1 MCLITALFAVLQV
14 NAATVFVKGNNS
26 PYVKVGNSYQQATA
40 SVQTSDGVTWYYTDV
55 ADNSTISF
63 ATANN
68 GSNISPEFTIGSGK
82 AYFFYNGSACA
93 INMTAMKDAKS
104 YCLLDVASN
113 KWGQAG
119 AIFKIWD
126 SRNDNIAMSY
136 VGGNKS
142 GTNVYLYKTNDYEVS
157 DNAGICFKRC
167 NPDGG
172 SQWNYYNTTYTKGAY
187 YLSVKDNSYDDGGE
201 KTSASEYKNVVWP
214 EKPAPVVN
222 ALKHNWGNNGWS
234 WKDLDENNSVVAVYH
249 SNDGV
254 DYGYKNGDSYTQIAY
269 IQPNDLI
276 KVGDPQNGDECTFTF
291 NPTNNTVT
299 VTKAAEKWID
309 KVYILGVSNDW
320 TNGTEVGSY
329 HGIFTYQY
337 TAQATDTKKHWAY
350 RVVYNDGSTKY
361 FTPNN
366 ANVAIALD
374 ATQNYTIKD
383 ARGEDSWY
391 CEAITAGCAYDIVL
405 NTNDGTVKIVRT
417 GGFAEGDIPVYPE
430 GVNSEA
436 ELLAYDFSAQPV
448 YYLLGK
454 VLNNNRVSPEWQ
466 MTKGADGKYHLN
478 GFAMRHTWCLDWD
491 GNPDHKIDGKVK
503 VRQYTAVDAHTD
515 LDEQEFYNGGKGKK
529 ALPENP
535 LTEGRLFNATFDPAT
550 GKLSLDED
558 LSANYKMPFISLVGY
573 KMQQDQVYTTP
584 RGVEA
589 IPAGVTTAKGWQ
601 EAWLQYDAT
610 GKLLKDRR
618 GNVMYSTMW
627 PPKNPVYFTANV
639 GGERQYS
646 SDQMTFKPVKGND
659 GVYVAKTG
667 AEWEAELK
675 NGENADAYHGLN
687 LDDNKT
693 YYRYVVEDIWY
704 VGASK
709 IWTGWAGQTT
719 NSGSGPI
726 AQWSNHRNWG
736 YSSRRANDEDGTAI
750 NAETTYGVNTSDGA
764 NGNFLFTDPT
774 FFKTIEFFYDNADPE
789 HSSKIYTTL
798 AYGSASIAA
807 KSNKESDDT
816 YKKGSYQP
824 TVNVPE
830 GVTVTGYTIYR
841 YDAATNQLAPIG
853 NDGGLVAQGT
863 NNPNADTFEFD
874 AEGLAEGRY
883 YYVLTVNF
891 SNNRTATV
899 RSNPFII
906 HFPGQYTLEVKGY
919 QLVKLN
925 ESFTQ
930 GGVAYD
936 YVTYISEKDANMYF
950 VNLSEDGNVTGYA
963 SVQGENRAGM
973 QNKFAQN
980 TGIKWTDKVFVYGQ
994 VPSEF
999 KKDAD
1004 KANATV
1010 STDDI
1015 QGYSLTAGAQTSSVA
1030 AFGANHNLATIDNQY
1045 NFATKTYKAVMNYL
1059 EKDIEDGSKTAK
1071 ATLGKES
1078 YTTMEMPNVTADA
1091 SAVTVTKTEN
1101 TEVLNIIDGNVTK
1114 EKASDYYTVDVA
1126 LTFNDPN
1133 VIAQNA
1139 PRYEVVVSKDGE
1151 QTVKVYKA
1159 QNEGARTVNINGVN
1173 PLDFENATVS
1183 VSAKYF
1189 DGVSYNLPATIGKGA
1204 VLEAG
1209 DAKFQK
1215 LAWPLINSV
1224 SVVRSKVLKD
1234 GSTTEH
1240 KPVVFITAMSTT
1252 FDGGDKIG
1260 NTTLDADCIF
1270 NVDFT
1275 IDNQDAPAYSKFL
1288 DYGDIDF
1295 VGELEIVDKHHV
1307 WSKFIQFD
1315 NTSGKTEEE
1324 QALPFKAAVTPVY
1337 VAKVTNTQTTENLE
1351 EATVVTAAPAEA
1363 AYVALRG
1370 NEYVYELDQI
1380 HTGINDVTTSDAPK
1394 ARKVIE
1400 NGQVYIICGER
1411 KFNVMGAE
1419 IK

>member
-1 MCLITALFAVLQV
+1 MKRYLLKFMCFFMALFAAHQV

-26 PYVKVGNSYQQATA
+26 TYVKVGDNYQKAEA

-68 GSNISPEFTIGSGK
+68 GSNISPEFTIGSGE
-82 AYFFYNGSACA
+82 AYFYYNGSAYA
-93 INMTAMKDAKS
+93 INMTAMKDAQS
-104 YCLLDVASN
+104 YLLLEVTTNNWDKDGASFWIWDGQDN
-113 KWGQAG
+113 VKLTYTGGDKWG
-119 AIFKIWD
+119 K
-126 SRNDNIAMSY
+126 
-136 VGGNKS
+136 
-142 GTNVYLYKTNDYEVS
+142 NVYLYKTDKNTSGTFY
-157 DNAGICFKRC
+157 FKRC
-167 NPDGG
+167 WDNNPDKK
-172 SQWNYYNTTYTKGAY
+172 WNEFSCDYTKGGY
-187 YLSVKDNSYDDGGE
+187 YKATDGNSGE
-201 KTSASEYKNVVWP
+201 LTSASEYKNVVWP

-222 ALKHNWGNNGWS
+222 
-234 WKDLDENNSVVAVYH
+234 SVKVYGGLYPGH
-249 SNDGV
+249 DWDTSGRDMNDDDNDGV
-254 DYGYKNGDSYTQIAY
+254 FTYSFTYDSNKSFNKYFYVTVNGTHIADNAGQNSVKRLNTPYTYKDASGIWEYNISGITLANGATYTLKI
-269 IQPNDLI
+269 D
-276 KVGDPQNGDECTFTF
+276 
-291 NPTNNTVT
+291 TNNKTLQ
-299 VTKAAEKWID
+299 ID
-309 KVYILGVSNDW
+309 G
-320 TNGTEVGSY
+320 
-329 HGIFTYQY
+329 
-337 TAQATDTKKHWAY
+337 
-350 RVVYNDGSTKY
+350 
-361 FTPNN
+361 
-366 ANVAIALD
+366 
-374 ATQNYTIKD
+374 
-383 ARGEDSWY
+383 
-391 CEAITAGCAYDIVL
+391 
-405 NTNDGTVKIVRT
+405 T

-491 GNPDHKIDGKVK
+491 GDPDHKIDGKVK

-515 LDEQEFYNGGKGKK
+515 LDEQEFYNGGEGKK

-601 EAWLQYDAT
+601 EAWLQYDAA

-675 NGENADAYHGLN
+675 NGENADAYHGLD
-687 LDDNKT
+687 LDDSKT

-764 NGNFLFTDPT
+764 NGNFLFSDPT

-863 NNPNADTFEFD
+863 NNPNATTFEFD
-874 AEGLAEGRY
+874 TEGLAEGRY

-891 SNNRTATV
+891 SNDRTATV
-899 RSNPFII
+899 RSNPFTI

-925 ESFTQ
+925 EPFTQ
-930 GGVAYD
+930 SGVAYD

-950 VNLSEDGNVTGYA
+950 VNLSEDGNVTAYA

-980 TGIKWTDKVFVYGQ
+980 AGIKWTDKVFVYGQ

-1010 STDDI
+1010 STNDI
-1015 QGYSLTAGAQTSSVA
+1015 QGYSLTAGAQTATVD

-1045 NFATKTYKAVMNYL
+1045 NFAAKTYKAVMNYL
-1059 EKDIEDGSKTAK
+1059 EKDIEGDSKTAK
-1071 ATLGKES
+1071 TTLGKES
-1078 YTTMEMPNVTADA
+1078 YTTMEMPNVTAGA

-1139 PRYEVVVSKDGE
+1139 PRYEVAVSKDGE

-1159 QNEGARTVNINGVN
+1159 QNEGARTVKISGVN
-1173 PLDFENATVS
+1173 PVEFENATLS
-1183 VSAKYF
+1183 VSAKYY
-1189 DGVSYNLPATIGKGA
+1189 DGEDFNLPATIGEDA

-1215 LAWPLINSV
+1215 LAWPVINSV
-1224 SVVRSKVLKD
+1224 DVVRSNVLKE

-1240 KPVVFITAMSTT
+1240 KPVVFITAMSAE

-1260 NTTLDADCIF
+1260 NTTLDKNCVF

-1275 IDNQDAPAYSKFL
+1275 IDDQDAPAYSEFL
-1288 DYGDIDF
+1288 DYGDINF

-1307 WSKFIQFD
+1307 WSKYIQFD
-1315 NTSGKTEEE
+1315 NTSGKTEDDDV
-1324 QALPFKAAVTPVY
+1324 LPFKAAVTPVY
-1337 VAKVTNTQTTENLE
+1337 VAKVTYTQTTENLE

>member
-1 MCLITALFAVLQV
+1 MNRYLLKFMCFFMALFAAHQV

-26 PYVKVGNSYQQATA
+26 TYVKVGDNYQKAEA

-68 GSNISPEFTIGSGK
+68 GSNISPEFTIGTGE
-82 AYFFYNGSACA
+82 AYFFYNGSAYA
-93 INMTAMKDAKS
+93 INMTAMKDAQS
-104 YCLLDVASN
+104 YLLLEVTTNNWDKDGASF
-113 KWGQAG
+113 W
-119 AIFKIWD
+119 IWD
-126 SRNDNIAMSY
+126 GQDNVKLTY
-136 VGGNKS
+136 TGGDKS
-142 GTNVYLYKTNDYEVS
+142 GKNVYLYKTNKNTSGTFY
-157 DNAGICFKRC
+157 FKRC
-167 NPDGG
+167 WDNNPDNK
-172 SQWNYYNTTYTKGAY
+172 WNEFSYNYTKGGY
-187 YLSVKDNSYDDGGE
+187 YKATDGSSGE
-201 KTSASEYKNVVWP
+201 LTSASEYKNVIWP

-222 ALKHNWGNNGWS
+222 ALQHNWGGNGWF

-254 DYGYKNGDSYTQIAY
+254 DYGYKNGDSYTKIAY
-269 IQPNDLI
+269 IQPNNLI

-309 KVYILGVSNDW
+309 KVYILGVTNDW
-320 TNGTEVGSY
+320 NTGTEVGSF
-329 HGIFTYQY
+329 HGVYTYSY
-337 TAQATDTKKHWAY
+337 TANSNDTKKHWAY

-391 CEAITAGCAYDIVL
+391 CEAITAGCTYDIVL

-491 GNPDHKIDGKVK
+491 GDIKNKIDGKVK

-515 LDEQEFYNGGKGKK
+515 LDEQEFYNGGEGKK
-529 ALPENP
+529 ALPANP

-601 EAWLQYDAT
+601 EAWLQYDAA

-675 NGENADAYHGLN
+675 NGENADAYHGLD
-687 LDDNKT
+687 LDDSKT

-709 IWTGWAGQTT
+709 IWTGWGGQTT
-719 NSGSGPI
+719 NSESGPI

-764 NGNFLFTDPT
+764 NGNFLFSDPT

-863 NNPNADTFEFD
+863 NNPDATTFEFD
-874 AEGLAEGRY
+874 TEGLAEGRY

-891 SNNRTATV
+891 SNDRTATV

-925 ESFTQ
+925 EPFTQ
-930 GGVAYD
+930 SGVAYD

-950 VNLSEDGNVTGYA
+950 VNLSEDGNVTAYA

-973 QNKFAQN
+973 QTKFAQN
-980 TGIKWTDKVFVYGQ
+980 VGIKWTDKVFVYGQ

-1015 QGYSLTAGAQTSSVA
+1015 QGYSLTAGAQTATVD

-1045 NFATKTYKAVMNYL
+1045 NFAAKTYKAVMNYL
-1059 EKDIEDGSKTAK
+1059 EKDIEGDSKTAK
-1071 ATLGKES
+1071 TTLGKES
-1078 YTTMEMPNVTADA
+1078 YTTMKMPNVTAGA

-1101 TEVLNIIDGNVTK
+1101 TEVLNIIDGDETK

-1139 PRYEVVVSKDGE
+1139 PRYEVAVSKDGE

-1159 QNEGARTVNINGVN
+1159 QNEGARTVKISGVN
-1173 PLDFENATVS
+1173 PVEFENATLS

-1189 DGVSYNLPATIGKGA
+1189 DGEDFNLPATIGEDA

-1215 LAWPLINSV
+1215 LTWPVINSV
-1224 SVVRSKVLKD
+1224 AAVTSTIKD
-1234 GSTTEH
+1234 NGED
-1240 KPVVFITAMSTT
+1240 KPVVFVTAMSTE

-1260 NTTLDADCIF
+1260 NTNLGNDCIF
-1270 NVDFT
+1270 NVDFAIEGRET
-1275 IDNQDAPAYSKFL
+1275 PDFSSFVTL
-1288 DYGDIDF
+1288 DEINF
-1295 VGELEIVDKHHV
+1295 TGELQTVDKHHV
-1307 WSKFIQFD
+1307 WVGGSFQFD
-1315 NTSGKTEEE
+1315 NNSGKDEV
-1324 QALPFKAAVTPVY
+1324 AFKASVTPIY
-1337 VAKVTNTQTTENLE
+1337 VAKVTNAQNVENLE
-1351 EATVVTAAPAEA
+1351 EATVVSAAPAEA

-1370 NEYVYELDQI
+1370 NTAEKIIEDGIV
-1380 HTGINDVTTSDAPK
+1380 TGINDITTSDAPK

>member
-26 PYVKVGNSYQQATA
+26 PYVKVGNSYQKAEA

-68 GSNISPEFTIGSGK
+68 GSNNISPEFTIGSGE
-82 AYFFYNGSACA
+82 AYFFYNGSAYA
-93 INMTAMKDAKS
+93 INMTAMKDAQS
-104 YCLLDVASN
+104 YLLLEVTTNNWDKDGASF
-113 KWGQAG
+113 W
-119 AIFKIWD
+119 IWD
-126 SRNDNIAMSY
+126 GQDNVKLTY
-136 VGGNKS
+136 TGGDKS
-142 GTNVYLYKTNDYEVS
+142 GKNVYLYKTNKNTSGTFY
-157 DNAGICFKRC
+157 FKRC
-167 NPDGG
+167 WDNNPNYK
-172 SQWNYYNTTYTKGAY
+172 WNEFSYDYTKGGY
-187 YLSVKDNSYDDGGE
+187 YKATDGSSGE
-201 KTSASEYKNVVWP
+201 LTSASEYKNVFWP

-222 ALKHNWGNNGWS
+222 ALQHNWGGNGWF

-254 DYGYKNGDSYTQIAY
+254 DYGYKNGDSYTKIAY

-309 KVYILGVSNDW
+309 KVYILGVNNDW
-320 TNGTEVGSY
+320 TNGTEVGSF
-329 HGIFTYQY
+329 HGVYTYNY
-337 TAQATDTKKHWAY
+337 TASNTDTKKHWAY
-350 RVVYNDGSTKY
+350 RVIYNDGSTKY

-374 ATQNYTIKD
+374 ATQNYTVKD

-478 GFAMRHTWCLDWD
+478 GFAMRSTICRDYNGGD
-491 GNPDHKIDGKVK
+491 ANFDGKVK
-503 VRQYTAVDAHTD
+503 VRQYTAVNTYTD
-515 LDEQEFYNGGKGKK
+515 LDEKSFTEG
-529 ALPENP
+529 LPSNP
-535 LTEGRLFNATFDPAT
+535 LSEGRLFNATFDPET
-550 GKLSLDED
+550 GKLTLAED
-558 LSANYKMPFISLVGY
+558 LSANHKMPFVSLVGY
-573 KMQQDQVYTTP
+573 MMQQDQVYTTP
-584 RGVEA
+584 RGVEGT
-589 IPAGVTTAKGWQ
+589 PSGVNTTKGWQ
-601 EAWLQYDAT
+601 EAWLQYDAA

-627 PPKNPVYFTANV
+627 PPKNPIYFTANV
-639 GGERQYS
+639 NGERQYS

-675 NGENADAYHGLN
+675 NGENAEAYHGLD
-687 LDDNKT
+687 LDDSKT

-704 VGASK
+704 VGATK
-709 IWTGWAGQTT
+709 IWTGWGGQTT
-719 NSGSGPI
+719 LYNNVQS
-726 AQWSNHRNWG
+726 AQWWNHTNWG
-736 YSSRRANDEDGTAI
+736 YGSKRDNDTDGEPI
-750 NAETTYGVNTSDGA
+750 NAETTYGVNSDDKK
-764 NGNFLFTDPT
+764 NGNFIFSDPT
-774 FFKTIEFFYDNADPE
+774 FFKTIEFFYENDDAKHN
-789 HSSKIYTTL
+789 SKIYTTL

-863 NNPNADTFEFD
+863 NNPNATTFEFD
-874 AEGLAEGRY
+874 TEGLAEGRY

-891 SNNRTATV
+891 SNDRTATV

-1015 QGYSLTAGAQTSSVA
+1015 QGYSLTAGAQTSSVD
-1030 AFGANHNLATIDNQY
+1030 AFGANHNLATVDNQY

-1059 EKDIEDGSKTAK
+1059 EKDIEGESKTAK

-1114 EKASDYYTVDVA
+1114 EKASDYYTVNVA
-1126 LTFNDPN
+1126 LSFNDPN

-1159 QNEGARTVNINGVN
+1159 QNEGTRTVNINGVN

-1189 DGVSYNLPATIGKGA
+1189 DGVSYNLPSTIGEGA
-1204 VLEAG
+1204 VLETG

-1215 LAWPLINSV
+1215 FAWPLINSV
-1224 SVVRSKVLKD
+1224 DVVRSKVLKD

-1240 KPVVFITAMSTT
+1240 KPVVFITAMSTK

-1260 NTTLDADCIF
+1260 NTNLDADCIF

-1275 IDNQDAPAYSKFL
+1275 IDNQDAPVYSEFL
-1288 DYGDIDF
+1288 DLDDIDF
-1295 VGELEIVDKHHV
+1295 VGELQIVDKHHV

-1315 NTSGKTEEE
+1315 NTSGKTEDDDV
-1324 QALPFKAAVTPVY
+1324 LPFKAAVTPVY

-1370 NEYVYELDQI
+1370 NESEYVLNQI
-1380 HTGINDVTTSDAPK
+1380 PTGINDITTNDAPK

>member
-1 MCLITALFAVLQV
+1 MNKYLFKFMLLLTALFASQQVSAVTVYYHNTNNWNTPTAYMWNSGGNNVWPGAQMSNLGGGWFAV
-14 NAATVFVKGNNS
+14 NAGNYQNIIFSNS
-26 PYVKVGNSYQQATA
+26 GSDQTADQTIPTDGKNAYDNGNWTKLVWYLRHPWGGGDNWEWRQLTDNGDGTYSTEDYYGGVGCNWYFEEVEDAYASNWVGSPTLVGNPKSGDKCIFTLNPIAGTITISKIYTPVNSVKVYGGLWSDHGWD
-40 SVQTSDGVTWYYTDV
+40 TSGRDMNDDDNDGVFTY
-55 ADNSTISF
+55 SF
-63 ATANN
+63 T
-68 GSNISPEFTIGSGK
+68 
-82 AYFFYNGSACA
+82 Y
-93 INMTAMKDAKS
+93 D
-104 YCLLDVASN
+104 SN
-113 KWGQAG
+113 KSFNKYFYVTVNGTH
-119 AIFKIWD
+119 
-126 SRNDNIAMSY
+126 IA
-136 VGGNKS
+136 
-142 GTNVYLYKTNDYEVS
+142 
-157 DNAGICFKRC
+157 DNAGQNSVKQLNTPYAYKNASGI
-167 NPDGG
+167 
-172 SQWNYYNTTYTKGAY
+172 WEYNISDITLENGTTYT
-187 YLSVKDNSYDDGGE
+187 
-201 KTSASEYKNVVWP
+201 
-214 EKPAPVVN
+214 
-222 ALKHNWGNNGWS
+222 LKI
-234 WKDLDENNSVVAVYH
+234 D
-249 SNDGV
+249 
-254 DYGYKNGDSYTQIAY
+254 
-269 IQPNDLI
+269 
-276 KVGDPQNGDECTFTF
+276 
-291 NPTNNTVT
+291 TNNKTLQIDGTTVY
-299 VTKAAEKWID
+299 KWID
-309 KVYILGVSNDW
+309 KVYILGVNNDW

-329 HGIFTYQY
+329 HGIYTYQY
-337 TAQATDTKKHWAY
+337 TAQATDAKKHWAY
-350 RVVYNDGSTKY
+350 RVIYNDGSTKY
-361 FTPNN
+361 FTPN
-366 ANVAIALD
+366 AKDVAIALD
-374 ATQNYTIKD
+374 ATQNYTVKD
-383 ARGEDSWY
+383 ARGDDSWY
-391 CEAITAGCAYDIVL
+391 CEAITAGCSYNIVL
-405 NTNDGTVKIVRT
+405 NTNDGTVKIIRT

-436 ELLAYDFSAQPV
+436 ELFAYDFSAQPV

-478 GFAMRHTWCLDWD
+478 GFAMRSTICRDYNGGD
-491 GNPDHKIDGKVK
+491 ANFDGKVK
-503 VRQYTAVDAHTD
+503 VRQYTAVNTHTD
-515 LDEQEFYNGGKGKK
+515 LDEKSFTEG
-529 ALPENP
+529 LPSNP
-535 LTEGRLFNATFDPAT
+535 LSEGRLFNATFDPET
-550 GKLSLDED
+550 GKLTLAED
-558 LSANYKMPFISLVGY
+558 LSANHKMPFVSLVGY
-573 KMQQDQVYTTP
+573 MMQQDKVYTTP
-584 RGVEA
+584 RGVEGT
-589 IPAGVTTAKGWQ
+589 PAGVNTTKGWQ

-627 PPKNPVYFTANV
+627 PPKNPIYFTANV
-639 GGERQYS
+639 NGERQYS

-675 NGENADAYHGLN
+675 NGENAEAYLGLD
-687 LDDNKT
+687 LDDSKT

-704 VGASK
+704 VGATK
-709 IWTGWAGQTT
+709 IWTGWGGQTT
-719 NSGSGPI
+719 LYNKVQS
-726 AQWSNHRNWG
+726 AQWWNHTNWG
-736 YSSRRANDEDGTAI
+736 YGSKRDNDTDGEPI
-750 NAETTYGVNTSDGA
+750 NAETTYGVNSDDGK
-764 NGNFLFTDPT
+764 NGNFIFSDPT
-774 FFKTIEFFYDNADPE
+774 FFKTIEFFYENDDAKHN
-789 HSSKIYTTL
+789 SKIYTTL

-863 NNPNADTFEFD
+863 NDPNATTFEFD
-874 AEGLAEGRY
+874 TEGLAEGRY

-891 SNNRTATV
+891 SNDRTATV

-925 ESFTQ
+925 EPFTQ

-980 TGIKWTDKVFVYGQ
+980 AGIKWTDKVFVYGQ

-1015 QGYSLTAGAQTSSVA
+1015 KGYSLTAGAQTSSVA

-1059 EKDIEDGSKTAK
+1059 EKDIEGESKTAK

-1078 YTTMEMPNVTADA
+1078 YTTMVMPNVTADA

-1101 TEVLNIIDGNVTK
+1101 TEVLNIIDGDNTK
-1114 EKASDYYTVDVA
+1114 QKASDYYTVNVA
-1126 LTFNDPN
+1126 LSFNDPN

-1159 QNEGARTVNINGVN
+1159 QNEGTRTVNINGVN

-1189 DGVSYNLPATIGKGA
+1189 DGVSYNLPATIGEGA

-1215 LAWPLINSV
+1215 FAWPLINSV
-1224 SVVRSKVLKD
+1224 DVVRSNVLKE

-1240 KPVVFITAMSTT
+1240 KPVVFITEMSTT

-1260 NTTLDADCIF
+1260 NTTLDKNCVF

-1275 IDNQDAPAYSKFL
+1275 IDDQDAPAYSEFL
-1288 DYGDIDF
+1288 DYGDINF

-1315 NTSGKTEEE
+1315 NTSGKTEDDDV
-1324 QALPFKAAVTPVY
+1324 LPFKAAVTPVY

-1370 NEYVYELDQI
+1370 NESEYVLNQI
-1380 HTGINDVTTSDAPK
+1380 PTGINDITTNDAPK